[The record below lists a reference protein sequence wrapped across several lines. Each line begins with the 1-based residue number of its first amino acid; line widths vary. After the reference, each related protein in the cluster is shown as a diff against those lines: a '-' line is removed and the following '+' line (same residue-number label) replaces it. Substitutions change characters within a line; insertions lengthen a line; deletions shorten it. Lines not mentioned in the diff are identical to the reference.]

1 MDSTDAALV
10 SVVIPCYNQAH
21 FLSDSI
27 ESVLRQTHPRYE
39 IIIVDDGSSD
49 HPESIVA
56 RYPTVRFIH
65 QNCRGA
71 AAARNTGW
79 RESRGGLLV
88 FLDGDDRLLPNAL
101 STGYDCFR
109 ANPDCGFVF
118 GHGYLI
124 GPTGEELRPNPLP
137 VVHEAGGYEELLE
150 RNPIAFPGVVMFRRA
165 AFESVGGF
173 QSVVRGWPIDNA
185 SDYDLY
191 LRIAERFPIHS
202 HQMTVAEWR
211 QHGTNTS
218 RNSLMMLRTTLAVL
232 NGQSGA
238 VGQNQRYRAAQR
250 RGLRRLRVF
259 FGERLIQEL
268 RVEVRSGQI
277 SWPRFG
283 ASLLALLRHYPTGV
297 AENALRKIKR
307 ALSRHRRHADDE

>member
-1 MDSTDAALV
+1 V
-10 SVVIPCYNQAH
+10 SVIIPCYNQAQ

-39 IIIVDDGSSD
+39 IIVVDDGSRD
-49 HPESIVA
+49 HPESIAA
-56 RYPTVRFIH
+56 RYPAVRFIR
-65 QNCRGA
+65 QNRQGA

-79 RESRGGLLV
+79 RESRGDLLV
-88 FLDGDDRLLPNAL
+88 FLDGDDRLLPNGL
-101 STGYDCFR
+101 SAGYDCFR
-109 ANPDCGFVF
+109 AHPDCGFVF

-137 VVHEAGGYEELLE
+137 VVHEAGGYEQLLE

-165 AFESVGGF
+165 AFESVDGFKGVVGGC
-173 QSVVRGWPIDNA
+173 PIDNA

-191 LRIAERFPIHS
+191 LRVAERFPIHA
-202 HQMTVAEWR
+202 HPEMVAEWR

-232 NGQSGA
+232 NGQRGPITRDS
-238 VGQNQRYRAAQR
+238 RYRAAKK
-250 RGLRRLRVF
+250 RGVRRLRVF

-268 RVEVRSGQI
+268 RLEVRSGQI

-283 ASLLALLRHYPTGV
+283 VSLLALLRHYPTGV
-297 AENALRKIKR
+297 AKNALRRLKR
-307 ALSRHRRHADDE
+307 TLSRQSRRPGDE